1 MKKFNF
7 PTREIVN
14 VPVMIPDGLQAFLG
28 AVCMLEKK
36 WFVQCIS
43 GDLVVC
49 VLLFIRRYTELRG
62 PLSVK
67 TCDEATFGQK
77 HCCPDT

>member
-7 PTREIVN
+7 QTREIVN

-36 WFVQCIS
+36 WFVA
-43 GDLVVC
+43 V
-49 VLLFIRRYTELRG
+49 F
-62 PLSVK
+62 
-67 TCDEATFGQK
+67 
-77 HCCPDT
+77 

>member
-7 PTREIVN
+7 QTREIVN

-36 WFVQCIS
+36 WFVAVFQREFGGVRPALYQTADIADS
-43 GDLVVC
+43 ST
-49 VLLFIRRYTELRG
+49 F
-62 PLSVK
+62 
-67 TCDEATFGQK
+67 CDEATFDDK
-77 HCCPDT
+77 HCCLNT